1 MATDKDLTDKS
12 PSELWTIIEDLQ
24 DDIKR
29 LKVACHA
36 SNVPCTGMKNIN
48 SIVPIG
54 ILARKLK
61 VKSSWLRAEAEAGRL
76 PHVKAGDTIL
86 FDPITIERVLLER
99 ARRKGAADEP
109 R

>member
-1 MATDKDLTDKS
+1 MRPLCALYAPSMRSLQRKLS
-12 PSELWTIIEDLQ
+12 P
-24 DDIKR
+24 
-29 LKVACHA
+29 
-36 SNVPCTGMKNIN
+36 VPCTGMKNIN

-99 ARRKGAADEP
+99 ARRKGAADE
-109 R
+109 RY